1 MNNVLDKLKNTRLL
15 AGIGVVCMIL
25 GTIFSYVNYD
35 IFGYVYDI
43 ALWDYFEGKIILIIA
58 VANLL
63 FIFKDL
69 IEKYIPSLFN
79 TGIGKKIKDI
89 NNPKVSLV
97 PTFLGAAFAIYLT
110 LKLDVEFSAYSLG
123 FYSMWIG
130 VICLVAYAI
139 LHRNNDDF
147 QLKM

>member
-25 GTIFSYVNYD
+25 GTMFAYVSYD
-35 IFGYVYDI
+35 LWGYKYEI
-43 ALWDYFEGKIILIIA
+43 ALWDYLEGKIILIIA

-63 FIFKDL
+63 FIFKDFV
-69 IEKYIPSLFN
+69 EKYLPALFN

-89 NNPKVSLV
+89 SNPKASLV

-110 LKLDVEFSAYSLG
+110 LKLDVSFSNYSLG

-139 LHRNNDDF
+139 LHKNNEDS
-147 QLKM
+147 QMKM

>member
-25 GTIFSYVNYD
+25 GTMFSYVSYD

-43 ALWDYFEGKIILIIA
+43 ALFDYIEGKIILIIA
-58 VANLL
+58 IANLL
-63 FIFKDL
+63 FIFKDFV
-69 IEKYIPSLFN
+69 EKYIPSLFN

-89 NNPKVSLV
+89 NNPKASLI
-97 PTFLGAAFAIYLT
+97 PTILGAAFAIYLT
-110 LKLDVEFSAYSLG
+110 LKLDAEFSAYSLG

-139 LHRNNDDF
+139 LHKNNDDF
-147 QLKM
+147 QMKM